1 MNILILEDE
10 ALAAER
16 LERLCHRYDAQAQII
31 ARLASVEEAVAW
43 LKTHPEPDLIFAD
56 IQLADGLCFEIFRS
70 VAVGCP
76 VIFTTSYD
84 QYALEAFTV
93 HSIDYL
99 LKPLRYEKLAQALD
113 KLAHLRQHLAAE
125 VPPPVVPTIDLE
137 ALAAR
142 LLEREPAYKE
152 RFMVKNG
159 PNIRAVKASEIAYF
173 YTDRKLTLLVT
184 REGRRFPVDFS
195 LDRLIELLDSRH
207 FFRVNRQFLIH
218 IDAVKVIHPYFK
230 GRLKLELSP
239 AIEEAV
245 VISSDK
251 TPLFKEW
258 LDQ

>member
-1 MNILILEDE
+1 MHVLILEDE

-16 LERLCHRYDAQAQII
+16 LERLCLRYDAQMQPL

-43 LKTHPEPDLIFAD
+43 LQAHPEPDLIFAD
-56 IQLADGLCFEIFRS
+56 IQLADGLCFEIFRT
-70 VAVGCP
+70 VTVRCP

-84 QYALEAFTV
+84 QYALEAFAV

-113 KLAHLRQHLAAE
+113 KLDHLRRRFGAGEPAA
-125 VPPPVVPTIDLE
+125 PAIDLE
-137 ALAAR
+137 ALAVR
-142 LLEREPAYKE
+142 LLEREPTYKT

-159 PNIRAVKASEIAYF
+159 PNIRAVKTDEIAYF
-173 YTDRKLTLLVT
+173 YSDRKLTLLVT
-184 REGRRFPVDFS
+184 QEGRRFPVDFS
-195 LDRLIELLDSRH
+195 LDRLIEMLDPRY

-230 GRLKLELSP
+230 GRLKLELQPS
-239 AIEEAV
+239 IEEDV